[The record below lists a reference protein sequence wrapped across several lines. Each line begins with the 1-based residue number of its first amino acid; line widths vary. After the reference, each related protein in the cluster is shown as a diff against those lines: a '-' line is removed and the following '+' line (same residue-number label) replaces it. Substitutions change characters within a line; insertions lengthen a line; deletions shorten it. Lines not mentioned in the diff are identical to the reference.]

1 MRHQSCAVEPVWF
14 AEIYHSAFY
23 GAIGTV
29 PTYMSNLGH
38 VLTGIILMSLYTLC
52 RGYGRSSCGFS
63 HFIPWETRVLSEQ
76 LCTLYV

>member
-38 VLTGIILMSLYTLC
+38 VLSGIILTSLSTTWKDYA
-52 RGYGRSSCGFS
+52 
-63 HFIPWETRVLSEQ
+63 Q
-76 LCTLYV
+76 LCFA